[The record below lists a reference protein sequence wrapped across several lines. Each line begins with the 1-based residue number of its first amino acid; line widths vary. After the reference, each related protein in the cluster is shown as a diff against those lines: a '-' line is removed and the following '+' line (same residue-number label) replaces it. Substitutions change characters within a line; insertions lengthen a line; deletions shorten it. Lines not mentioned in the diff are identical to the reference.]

1 MGAHSSNKSR
11 GAESKSKPSGSG
23 KAARAS
29 RQAPG
34 GLGSKDPFTAH
45 STSDLDCMA
54 ELLAEALP
62 PMGAEASALL
72 QPTPFDVVLSA
83 EEFSALPADLE
94 GFVGHAGGEE
104 GYGSGSGGNGSG
116 GAGGEGSSSSSSS
129 SGGYGTGPSKS
140 KLEKQAVECSTCG
153 KVFVSAQGLGG
164 HRSAGCGREEREA
177 AKAGSKRPA
186 SSGEG
191 EKESEAAEVAKRLAR
206 GEPE

>member
-11 GAESKSKPSGSG
+11 GAESKSKPSGGG

-34 GLGSKDPFTAH
+34 GLGSKDPFTAQ

-83 EEFSALPADLE
+83 EEFPALPADLE

-104 GYGSGSGGNGSG
+104 GYGSGSGG
-116 GAGGEGSSSSSSS
+116 AGGEGSSSSSSR
-129 SGGYGTGPSKS
+129 GYGTGPSKS
-140 KLEKQAVECSTCG
+140 KPEKQAVECSTCG

-186 SSGEG
+186 SSGQG
-191 EKESEAAEVAKRLAR
+191 NIESEAAEDAKRLAR